1 MTVRVGING
10 FGRIGRLVARAI
22 FEENRDDLELVA
34 INDPG
39 GNFFPLLKY
48 DSVHGRAPFDVK
60 RKGDDAIMV
69 DDKEIRRF
77 RNRDPKNVKW
87 SEENVDIV
95 LECTGKFN
103 DREGAAQHIESGA
116 KKVLIS
122 APAKDEDITVVYGVN
137 HDDIKAEH
145 EIVSNASCTTNCLAP
160 LAYALDQKIGIEKGF
175 MTTIHAYTG
184 DQNTVDASH
193 KDPYRA
199 RAAAMNMIPT
209 STGAAK
215 AVGKVLPHLNGKL
228 DGVAIRVPTPNVS
241 LVDLKFVPSRDV
253 TVEEVNNAIIEMA
266 DGPLKGVLGYYDD
279 PCVSSDFNHDPH
291 SSMFSLNGTKVMEG
305 NLVRVMAWYDNEWG
319 FSCRMLD
326 TAVKMHQVGYK

>member
-1 MTVRVGING
+1 MTLRVAING

-22 FEENRDDLELVA
+22 VETGHSDVELVA

-48 DSVHGRAPFDVK
+48 DSVHGRANFTVE
-60 RKGDDAIMV
+60 RNGDD
-69 DDKEIRRF
+69 EIIIDGKRVRRF
-77 RNRDPKNVKW
+77 RSREPKELHW
-87 SEENVDIV
+87 DTENVDIV

-103 DREGAAQHIESGA
+103 DREGAKIHLENGA
-116 KKVLIS
+116 RKVLIS
-122 APAKDEDITVVYGVN
+122 APAENEDLTVVYGVN
-137 HDDIKAEH
+137 HDLLKAEH
-145 EIVSNASCTTNCLAP
+145 KIVSNASCTTNCLAP
-160 LAYALDQKIGIEKGF
+160 VAFAIHNEIGIEKGF

-215 AVGKVLPHLNGKL
+215 AVGKVLPQLKGKL
-228 DGVAIRVPTPNVS
+228 DGVSIRVPTPNVS
-241 LVDLKFVPSRDV
+241 LIDFKFLPSRKV
-253 TVEEVNNAIIEMA
+253 TAEDINEAVKKYAY
-266 DGPLKGVLGYYDD
+266 GSLKGILGVYDD

-291 SSMFSLNGTKVMEG
+291 SAMFNLNGTKVIDG
-305 NLVRVMAWYDNEWG
+305 DFVRVMAWYDNEWG
-319 FSCRMLD
+319 FSCRMID
-326 TAVKMHQVGYK
+326 TALAMHKAGYK